1 MSKETAY
8 GMLKDL
14 NEREGFKEDL
24 GTCLTFS
31 SSFLNKGFRI
41 ITVIYDDVYILYMHD
56 GEFWFMVGNWERF
69 LKGRERSLDEL
80 LAIASFEARAR

>member
-1 MSKETAY
+1 MIKVHGEYPYDMCSFRTIVKMSQETAY

-24 GTCLTFS
+24 GTCLKFG

-56 GEFWFMVGNWERF
+56 GEFWFMSGDFEPF
-69 LKGRERSLDEL
+69 LS
-80 LAIASFEARAR
+80 